1 MKRQD
6 GRWRSI
12 LRSVLPLAAAACL
25 AAAIPS
31 VSAQPTNTVIGTVE
45 IPLPAGMAVTPDSKY
60 VYVASNAYNA
70 LYVIDTATNTVAP
83 STIALDGNPQYLA
96 ISRNGEQVLVADPG
110 NYNGGVWTLPGN
122 VSQIVGASTAT
133 PSLGRTFSG
142 MGLYPYDIAINS
154 ASTLAWVSDLFQAQ
168 CVVIDLTNNTVLPQP
183 VQTGDQPSG
192 MVFADKGK
200 YTYVVNY
207 ADNTVDKIDV
217 ATQLIAGDPIP
228 VASGPTDIKLS
239 PDGTKLYVTCWSGA
253 VSVISTA
260 TNTVTAT
267 VQITTSTLG
276 NYWLKSALT
285 PDGLYLYV
293 PNQNAQSVVMV
304 STATNA
310 IVGSP
315 ITLGQTPGVVAIT
328 PNGKYAYIAQM
339 YNWTVAIVK
348 ITGG

>member
-1 MKRQD
+1 MAGFGPCPETFPRLLGFNRDPQPGPNLLGD
-6 GRWRSI
+6 G
-12 LRSVLPLAAAACL
+12 
-25 AAAIPS
+25 AIP
-31 VSAQPTNTVIGTVE
+31 
-45 IPLPAGMAVTPDSKY
+45 
-60 VYVASNAYNA
+60 
-70 LYVIDTATNTVAP
+70 LY
-83 STIALDGNPQYLA
+83 
-96 ISRNGEQVLVADPG
+96 
-110 NYNGGVWTLPGN
+110 
-122 VSQIVGASTAT
+122 
-133 PSLGRTFSG
+133 
-142 MGLYPYDIAINS
+142 IAINS
-154 ASTLAWVSDLFQAQ
+154 ASTLAWVSDLFQAE

-217 ATQLIAGDPIP
+217 ATQLIVGDPIA

-276 NYWLKSALT
+276 NYWLTSALT

-339 YNWTVAIVK
+339 YSWTVAIVK

>member
-1 MKRQD
+1 M
-6 GRWRSI
+6 
-12 LRSVLPLAAAACL
+12 
-25 AAAIPS
+25 
-31 VSAQPTNTVIGTVE
+31 
-45 IPLPAGMAVTPDSKY
+45 
-60 VYVASNAYNA
+60 
-70 LYVIDTATNTVAP
+70 
-83 STIALDGNPQYLA
+83 
-96 ISRNGEQVLVADPG
+96 
-110 NYNGGVWTLPGN
+110 
-122 VSQIVGASTAT
+122 
-133 PSLGRTFSG
+133 
-142 MGLYPYDIAINS
+142 
-154 ASTLAWVSDLFQAQ
+154 
-168 CVVIDLTNNTVLPQP
+168 LPQP

-217 ATQLIAGDPIP
+217 ATQLIVGDPIP

-315 ITLGQTPGVVAIT
+315 ITLGQTPGCCGNHPERQVRVYRPDVQLDRRDCQNHRRLAGLAA
-328 PNGKYAYIAQM
+328 NG
-339 YNWTVAIVK
+339 
-348 ITGG
+348 

>member
-1 MKRQD
+1 M
-6 GRWRSI
+6 
-12 LRSVLPLAAAACL
+12 
-25 AAAIPS
+25 
-31 VSAQPTNTVIGTVE
+31 
-45 IPLPAGMAVTPDSKY
+45 
-60 VYVASNAYNA
+60 
-70 LYVIDTATNTVAP
+70 
-83 STIALDGNPQYLA
+83 
-96 ISRNGEQVLVADPG
+96 
-110 NYNGGVWTLPGN
+110 
-122 VSQIVGASTAT
+122 
-133 PSLGRTFSG
+133 
-142 MGLYPYDIAINS
+142 
-154 ASTLAWVSDLFQAQ
+154 
-168 CVVIDLTNNTVLPQP
+168 
-183 VQTGDQPSG
+183 
-192 MVFADKGK
+192 
-200 YTYVVNY
+200 
-207 ADNTVDKIDV
+207 
-217 ATQLIAGDPIP
+217 
-228 VASGPTDIKLS
+228 
-239 PDGTKLYVTCWSGA
+239 TCWSGA